1 MRRFFLL
8 IPLIGLILSSCTSR
22 VMDYTLLSTKDV
34 NFVGSKYFL
43 KAPESVKGKDT
54 AVYIFVIPTSKLDIK
69 EAIDD
74 AIEQVPGCVALA
86 DVVVYQRTI
95 PLILINTTSYIVKGT
110 PIIDKRLLRTP
121 RRTSKLP
128 SKYIYGIYDEK
139 NKKFK
144 VSYLSKSEYEKL
156 KQKLNIND

>member
-1 MRRFFLL
+1 MKKLLLL
-8 IPLIGLILSSCTSR
+8 IPFIGIIFSSCTSR
-22 VMDYTLLSTKDV
+22 VIDYTLLSTKNV
-34 NFVGSKYFL
+34 NFEGTKYFM
-43 KAPESVKGKDT
+43 KAPESVNGKDT

-69 EAIDD
+69 EAIND

-121 RRTSKLP
+121 KRTASIP
-128 SKYIYGIYDEK
+128 SKYIYGIYND
-139 NKKFK
+139 KKKEFDI
-144 VSYLSKSEYEKL
+144 SYLSEEEFEKL
-156 KQKLNIND
+156 KRKLKIN

>member
-1 MRRFFLL
+1 MKKVFLL
-8 IPLIGLILSSCTSR
+8 LPLMAILFSSCTSR
-22 VMDYTLLSTKDV
+22 VLDYTLLSTKDV
-34 NFVGSKYFL
+34 NFVGSKYFI
-43 KAPESVKGKDT
+43 KGSERVKGTDT

-110 PIIDKRLLRTP
+110 PIIDKRLLRNP
-121 RRTSKLP
+121 KRASQLP
-128 SKYIYGIYDEK
+128 SKYIYGIYNEK
-139 NKKFK
+139 SKKFDI
-144 VSYLSKSEYEKL
+144 SYLSKSEYEKL
-156 KQKLNIND
+156 KQKLNITD